1 MPEAQF
7 EFTATADYAYQQTVN
22 RNVAGSRLSDRLW
35 KLNHQNI
42 KDVNDVIAASIR
54 NGRDLVSA
62 AKELLNLRPSDF
74 VGGPDALIHVKI
86 PKYIRDL
93 EDAARRA
100 RALSD
105 SSILTQTIKKYRRYI
120 DSLTRAGEPHYQ
132 HLGMRGASRML
143 VKRLQ
148 SQNQEVYEKAVEKW
162 VKRKAAYHARLVMRN
177 ETNEAH
183 WRALVAQAQDKP
195 YVTAMKWNFGS
206 HPEYDICDEI
216 KSADLFGLGPG
227 VYPKDQVPDRPHP
240 ACNCFLSQVM
250 DDDYFKNYTPP
261 QDVLERVRADPRFP
275 EFKSWATGWLKK
287 IGAGEVAP
295 VIAPK
300 AVTPE
305 PILTPEEEAH
315 FIQDVTSWKPGYVF
329 KWRNLDGKITH
340 VKTEQELQ
348 KLIDKDRMRLKKK

>member
-1 MPEAQF
+1 
-7 EFTATADYAYQQTVN
+7 
-22 RNVAGSRLSDRLW
+22 LW
-35 KLNHQNI
+35 KLNHQNV

-105 SSILTQTIKKYRRYI
+105 SSILTQTVKKYRRYI

-195 YVTAMKWNFGS
+195 YVTAMKWNLGA

-216 KSADLFGLGPG
+216 QSADLFGLGPG

-275 EFKSWATGWLKK
+275 EFKSWATEWLKK
-287 IGAGEVAP
+287 MGAAEIAP
-295 VIAPK
+295 VG
-300 AVTPE
+300 E
-305 PILTPEEEAH
+305 ILM
-315 FIQDVTSWKPGYVF
+315 
-329 KWRNLDGKITH
+329 GK
-340 VKTEQELQ
+340 
-348 KLIDKDRMRLKKK
+348 